1 MMDSVARLVE
11 EAERLDVDMALEPV
25 YWHPL
30 EDLETT
36 VEVFEKMNSNRLKMI
51 FDPANVLEFPEIDQ
65 NAYWKEWLCVLGDK
79 VEAIHMKDFVVQD
92 GKLVSVAAGTGEMNY
107 EKIIRF
113 IKERKPY
120 IHVTLENTTPE
131 NAVQSKEYIQGL
143 YDSCRI

>member
-1 MMDSVARLVE
+1 M
-11 EAERLDVDMALEPV
+11 
-25 YWHPL
+25 
-30 EDLETT
+30 
-36 VEVFEKMNSNRLKMI
+36 
-51 FDPANVLEFPEIDQ
+51 
-65 NAYWKEWLCVLGDK
+65 
-79 VEAIHMKDFVVQD
+79 
-92 GKLVSVAAGTGEMNY
+92 SVAAGTGEMNY

>member
-51 FDPANVLEFPEIDQ
+51 FDPANVLEF
-65 NAYWKEWLCVLGDK
+65 GDRSGCLL
-79 VEAIHMKDFVVQD
+79 ER
-92 GKLVSVAAGTGEMNY
+92 VAVCTG
-107 EKIIRF
+107 R
-113 IKERKPY
+113 
-120 IHVTLENTTPE
+120 
-131 NAVQSKEYIQGL
+131 
-143 YDSCRI
+143 